1 MRTKAL
7 FGKLLSTVKLVGLML
22 ANLFK
27 IDLKSKDFLHTTHD
41 KQGL

>member
-1 MRTKAL
+1 
-7 FGKLLSTVKLVGLML
+7 ML